1 MAAEARA
8 NPSFPTPESAQ
19 RYRKNCI
26 WETYCWTLFCFY
38 FLQVLERVPRSV
50 SAYYSIT
57 EVIEMGK
64 MASMFFNR
72 TGKRNKIQMSI

>member
-1 MAAEARA
+1 MA
-8 NPSFPTPESAQ
+8 
-19 RYRKNCI
+19 
-26 WETYCWTLFCFY
+26 
-38 FLQVLERVPRSV
+38 ERVPRSV

-72 TGKRNKIQMSI
+72 TGEVSYVL